1 MIMKGVHKRMDNT
14 SLPMLCG
21 ILILMIVVCI
31 IAGIHRVVYIF
42 KSG

>member
-1 MIMKGVHKRMDNT
+1 MIMKSVHKRMDNT

-21 ILILMIVVCI
+21 MVVVIVAACIVVSVYK
-31 IAGIHRVVYIF
+31 VVAIF